1 MIVGLE
7 TPSLNERKVRIF
19 HRCASRIVM
28 EPTNLPQWQFQ
39 IAMLVGLLVFP
50 LIWARGMRRYS
61 PIQDLSQAY
70 KALIIGF
77 IVGAILASALDV
89 WVFQTMYTD
98 LAEAGGIFI
107 IEILPIVL
115 LAGWAEAALCMYLSA
130 RAERKVPSSATTTG
144 YAFGIGS
151 AAMLTAYACVRAF
164 DPQIANVGADTSGF
178 GIHTIVLG
186 FVIGITSGFSLAPM
200 GASQGSNILVGIR
213 FTPVMFT
220 GIARAFIRL
229 GIFIAILSSPL
240 VLTPII
246 MFAMWADARAQNM
259 WLPSSLTPLQR
270 RVERRMKNKE
280 NYSQMDNY
288 ESE

>member
-1 MIVGLE
+1 MNAMCGL
-7 TPSLNERKVRIF
+7 F
-19 HRCASRIVM
+19 HGCASRRGV

-70 KALIIGF
+70 KALIVGF

-89 WVFQTMYTD
+89 WVFQSMYTD
-98 LAEAGGIFI
+98 LAEEGGIFI
-107 IEILPIVL
+107 LEILPIIL

-164 DPQIANVGADTSGF
+164 DPQIAIVGADTSGF
-178 GIHTIVLG
+178 GIPTVILG
-186 FVIGITSGFSLAPM
+186 FVIGITSGFTLAPM
-200 GASQGSNILVGIR
+200 GSAQGSNVIVGVR
-213 FTPVMFT
+213 FTPLVLT
-220 GIARAFIRL
+220 GIIRAFVRTAV
-229 GIFIAILSSPL
+229 FIAILSSPL

-246 MFAMWADARAQNM
+246 MFAMWADARAQNL

-270 RVERRMKNKE
+270 RVERRMKNNQINSKII
-280 NYSQMDNY
+280 DN
-288 ESE
+288 EEE

>member
-1 MIVGLE
+1 
-7 TPSLNERKVRIF
+7 
-19 HRCASRIVM
+19 M

-77 IVGAILASALDV
+77 IVGAILASALDI

-107 IEILPIVL
+107 VEILPIVL

-178 GIHTIVLG
+178 GIHTIFLG
-186 FVIGITSGFSLAPM
+186 FVIGITSGFSLAPL
-200 GASQGSNILVGIR
+200 GAAQGSNIIVGVR

-220 GIARAFIRL
+220 GIARALIRL
-229 GIFIAILSSPL
+229 SIFIAILSSPL
-240 VLTPII
+240 ILTPII

-270 RVERRMKNKE
+270 RVERRMKSKE
-280 NYSQMDNY
+280 NQSKMYDF

>member
-1 MIVGLE
+1 
-7 TPSLNERKVRIF
+7 
-19 HRCASRIVM
+19 M

-70 KALIIGF
+70 KALIVGF

-89 WVFQTMYTD
+89 WVFQSMYTD
-98 LAEAGGIFI
+98 LAESGGIFI

-164 DPQIANVGADTSGF
+164 DPQIAYVGADTSGF
-178 GIHTIVLG
+178 GISTIILG
-186 FVIGITSGFSLAPM
+186 FVIGIASGFTLAPM
-200 GASQGSNILVGIR
+200 GAAQGSNVIIGIR
-213 FTPVMFT
+213 FTPIVFT
-220 GIARAFIRL
+220 GIARSLVRL
-229 GIFIAILSSPL
+229 VIFISILSSPL

-246 MFAMWADARAQNM
+246 MFAMWADARAQNV

-270 RVERRMKNKE
+270 RVERRMKNVQK
-280 NYSQMDNY
+280 NSKNHDY

>member
-1 MIVGLE
+1 MILGLE
-7 TPSLNERKVRIF
+7 SPSLNERKVRIF
-19 HRCASRIVM
+19 DRCASRIHM

-107 IEILPIVL
+107 VEIMPIVL

-186 FVIGITSGFSLAPM
+186 FVIGITSGFTLAPM
-200 GASQGSNILVGIR
+200 GSAQGSNVIVGIR

-220 GIARAFIRL
+220 GIARAFVRL
-229 GIFIAILSSPL
+229 AIFIAILSSPL
-240 VLTPII
+240 VLTPLI

-280 NYSQMDNY
+280 NQSKMDNF